1 LPKLKKVSLLLAGGL
16 KTTGFLFRRS
26 GQGGGNLEKTLI
38 IDSPVLKKGFTSA
51 PNAVLYDSSLS
62 IGARWL
68 YIILLSF
75 AWQEN
80 ECWPGHERLAQIAGC
95 HRNTIEKYLKE
106 LRTAGLVSWK
116 RRGLNQTNIYYL
128 HDPSQALK
136 IKDAHVGVHPDA
148 QGLVHPDA
156 QQLGHKEYSDEE
168 YVVVKAAP
176 GEKPAGA
183 AGGPGTGGLEGSP
196 ANGEGTE
203 KKPENAV
210 SRQDQP
216 ESPGVPEA
224 DAKVKIQELFI
235 KTAGYPL
242 PEGALKEL
250 ASYPPEYVEQKIKML
265 VSGKEK
271 ANTVGWLLEAC
282 REDYRHLPGPKP
294 ARKGKGKLPRP
305 PGSGKENDK
314 YRELYRLV

>member
-1 LPKLKKVSLLLAGGL
+1 M
-16 KTTGFLFRRS
+16 
-26 GQGGGNLEKTLI
+26 EKTLI

-106 LRTAGLVSWK
+106 LRTAGLLSWK

-148 QGLVHPDA
+148 QGLVHQDA
-156 QQLGHKEYSDEE
+156 QQLVHKEYSDEE
-168 YVVVKAAP
+168 YVVVVKNARGQNP
-176 GEKPAGA
+176 TGV
-183 AGGPGTGGLEGSP
+183 AGGPETGGLEVIP
-196 ANGEGTE
+196 ANAEGTE
-203 KKPENAV
+203 KKPEIPV
-210 SRQDQP
+210 GCQDPP
-216 ESPGVPEA
+216 ESPAVPGA

-242 PEGALKEL
+242 PETALNEL
-250 ASYPPEYVEQKIKML
+250 ASYPPGYVEQKIKML
-265 VSGKEK
+265 ESGKEK
-271 ANTVGWLLEAC
+271 TNTVGWLLEAC

-294 ARKGKGKLPRP
+294 ARKGKGKLPRA
-305 PGSGKENDK
+305 PGDGKEHDK

>member
-1 LPKLKKVSLLLAGGL
+1 M
-16 KTTGFLFRRS
+16 
-26 GQGGGNLEKTLI
+26 EKTLI

-148 QGLVHPDA
+148 QGLVHQDA

-168 YVVVKAAP
+168 YVVVVKAAS
-176 GEKPAGA
+176 GQNPAGEGGQQEIA
-183 AGGPGTGGLEGSP
+183 KCVSTGTGVAGGSGTGGPEVFP
-196 ANGEGTE
+196 VNAEGTE
-203 KKPENAV
+203 KKPEIPVGCQA
-210 SRQDQP
+210 RP
-216 ESPGVPEA
+216 ESPVVLEA
-224 DAKVKIQELFI
+224 DAKVKIQDLFI
-235 KTAGYPL
+235 KTVGYPL
-242 PEGALKEL
+242 PEAVLNEL
-250 ASYPPEYVEQKIKML
+250 VGYPPGYVEQKIKML
-265 VSGKEK
+265 ESGKEK

-282 REDYRHLPGPKP
+282 REDYRYLPGPKP
-294 ARKGKGKLPRP
+294 VRKGKGKLPRP
-305 PGSGKENDK
+305 PGTGKEHDK